1 MKKQLRVLIVDDQA
15 RTRQSLRALLA
26 TYNEIAEIQEAKNG
40 LEALQRIDEYSPDVV
55 FMDVR
60 MPGLDGVNATQLIK
74 QHAPRV
80 KVIVISM
87 YPDYAT
93 GALASGADAL
103 ICKGDPP
110 EKLLGT
116 LASII
121 AEIKRQQNQT
131 NRG

>member
-1 MKKQLRVLIVDDQA
+1 MKKQLRVLIVDDQTRA
-15 RTRQSLRALLA
+15 RQSLRALLA
-26 TYNEIAEIQEAKNG
+26 TYNEIAVIQEAKNG

-80 KVIVISM
+80 KVIVLTM

-93 GALASGADAL
+93 GALASGADAF

-110 EKLLGT
+110 EKLLRT
-116 LASII
+116 LEKITTDAPQASSG
-121 AEIKRQQNQT
+121 KN
-131 NRG
+131 